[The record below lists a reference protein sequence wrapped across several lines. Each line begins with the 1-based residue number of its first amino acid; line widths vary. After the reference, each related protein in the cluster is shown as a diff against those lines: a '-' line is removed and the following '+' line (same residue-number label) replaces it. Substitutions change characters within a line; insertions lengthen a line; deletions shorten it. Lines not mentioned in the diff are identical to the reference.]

1 VFILIF
7 IFVFIVIVHDV
18 VEMGV
23 CNERKVFFAAVAV
36 FLVGEGGEAVLP
48 GGNGRPIAW
57 GDDVA
62 PISFLL
68 YCCWGWLRCGRCL
81 SNLCV
86 CCLRIDS
93 RLGYL
98 VLLLGLP
105 FGQRSSTLWR
115 WGRSC

>member
-1 VFILIF
+1 MFILIF
-7 IFVFIVIVHDV
+7 IFVVHDV
-18 VEMGV
+18 EMSV

-36 FLVGEGGEAVLP
+36 FLVGERGEAVLA
-48 GGNGRPIAW
+48 GGNGGPIAW

-68 YCCWGWLRCGRCL
+68 YCGGWLRCGRSL
-81 SNLCV
+81 SSLCV

-98 VLLLGLP
+98 VLLLGLR
-105 FGQRSSTLWR
+105 FGQRSGTLWR
-115 WGRSC
+115 WGRSR